1 MRAALIGTLLKFKR
15 SHYMQEKT
23 LAELFA
29 DTWALI
35 RETERVTDAETRRS
49 NQERALSS
57 LNAAI
62 SKTESSALFSSNEEL
77 EDVSTADLKY
87 LLLPA
92 LRGDVLRDLVTS
104 KSSWGWTSGGGCLP
118 TLSLLNMPTTPPAPQ
133 APSPPREGWPYCQ
146 RVSHTRP
153 SCTDSCNTRRWVARL
168 WWRPREPSTPS
179 LAERGMRRSQ
189 RRGSTQTRSGSERL
203 LFSRGLWS
211 FSGPGNPWALASRV
225 MFVEVRRGIG
235 GPKIILPSTSSPRAG
250 ARRWSSSCRA

>member
-1 MRAALIGTLLKFKR
+1 MDLQVTLSGMVNAVNGRGRSKCRDYKMRAALIGTLLKFKR

-92 LRGDVLRDLVTS
+92 LRGVVLRDLVTS
-104 KSSWGWTSGGGCLP
+104 MSCWWWCVAAAVCPPCHSPTRQRLLLSRRRPALPAPGGFDVSTPVVRGLSAQTRAVQGVGRRGSGGGRGSP
-118 TLSLLNMPTTPPAPQ
+118 RRRLL
-133 APSPPREGWPYCQ
+133 
-146 RVSHTRP
+146 
-153 SCTDSCNTRRWVARL
+153 
-168 WWRPREPSTPS
+168 
-179 LAERGMRRSQ
+179 
-189 RRGSTQTRSGSERL
+189 RRGG
-203 LFSRGLWS
+203 
-211 FSGPGNPWALASRV
+211 
-225 MFVEVRRGIG
+225 
-235 GPKIILPSTSSPRAG
+235 
-250 ARRWSSSCRA
+250 